1 MPARKKRGVS
11 GLVNE
16 MLQSEKGLSEII
28 PLISDVLWEINED
41 DICVFINK
49 EAEKVMGYKAEDF
62 IGKMPF
68 DFMTPEEAQRTKEI
82 YNQLKKEKR
91 SFAFIECQFVH
102 KNGNITDAEISGV
115 PIYNERG
122 RFCGYL
128 GIHRDITLRKR
139 LERSLM
145 EQEADLKMESFRLN
159 EINNALNILVRQ
171 KENEKKDLEN
181 SVVTNI
187 KELVL
192 PYLSELKKTGL
203 DAKQQAL
210 VDIMQANINNI
221 VSPFVQKITSKY
233 INLTPTEI
241 KIASFIKEG
250 KTAKAIAQILNVSE
264 SAVNLHRQ
272 HVRDKLGLSKKKI
285 GLRTYLM
292 SMMH

>member
-68 DFMTPEEAQRTKEI
+68 DFMPPEEAQRTKEI